1 MQEDKGEQADADA
14 EKAEGEVINI
24 SLIAVIFYIERI
36 KGYRLI
42 RYYEYSYISHV
53 YSLMRDLIKF
63 DDNVTLLQVMQFY

>member
-42 RYYEYSYISHV
+42 R
-53 YSLMRDLIKF
+53 
-63 DDNVTLLQVMQFY
+63 